1 MRQLIF
7 GVQILI
13 GLDMEA
19 YMNMFIWDI
28 VFEFILLVE
37 YLIVKMVG
45 LCELKLIGIF
55 LFFRLGG
62 LRLTLSVQTLNQLCL
77 KRISKIS
84 LLVLRYVLK

>member
-1 MRQLIF
+1 MRQVIF
-7 GVQILI
+7 GVHIPI

-19 YMNMFIWDI
+19 YMNMFICDI

-55 LFFRLGG
+55 LFLRLGG
-62 LRLTLSVQTLNQLCL
+62 LRLTLSVQTPNQLFL
-77 KRISKIS
+77 KRISKTS